1 MRKVIESQMTIGEV
15 SIADIEFDLRSRDEI
30 PKLLIGLQEI
40 YCDLPVREKVFEALK
55 DGCRYFRT
63 TD

>member
-1 MRKVIESQMTIGEV
+1 MRKVIEPQMTIGEV

-40 YCDLPVREKVFEALK
+40 YCDPPVRKKVF
-55 DGCRYFRT
+55 
-63 TD
+63 